1 MADKIGNRESQIEH
15 QTSNIKNREKPM
27 TAREAVMQ
35 AYLELGMTR
44 EDAELRGKYADGVI
58 PDAVPFTDCPVKPG
72 HEREL
77 VDYLKQLFR
86 YMDAHPTG
94 HPVLVEK
101 TKWQNA
107 PARINAAGSGAD
119 TP

>member
-1 MADKIGNRESQIEH
+1 
-15 QTSNIKNREKPM
+15 M

-58 PDAVPFTDCPVKPG
+58 PDAVPFTGYPIEPG

-77 VDYLKQLFR
+77 VDCLKRVFR
-86 YMDAHPTG
+86 YMDAHPQEIQALLKNKMAKRTSA
-94 HPVLVEK
+94 
-101 TKWQNA
+101 N
-107 PARINAAGSGAD
+107 
-119 TP
+119 